1 MKKILKIIAS
11 TLAIAA
17 FAATIVSCGKDDDD
31 GPNNEAIQ
39 NNAITIVVENG
50 GGYGMNFV
58 GSLVGCVVKLE
69 VGSQTLAEALF
80 GTNGFTLKLPVN
92 VNTSLLGEIG
102 GDEIPQGLTV
112 SNPKVKM
119 VTTWLRI
126 YRSGERI
133 GEFYHGVGEWKGYA
147 VYADGNVNITG
158 SFTDNVGKW
167 TFNAQLKKGWNV
179 LYEKVIEK
187 ENRNENEYEAITR
200 VPEGA
205 SWRLDMRN

>member
-1 MKKILKIIAS
+1 MKKILKIMAS

-17 FAATIVSCGKDDDD
+17 FAVTTISCGKDDDD
-31 GPNNEAIQ
+31 EPNGEAIQ

-58 GSLVGCVVKLE
+58 GSLAGCVVKLE
-69 VGSQTLAEALF
+69 VGSQTLAETLF
-80 GTNGFTLKLPVN
+80 GVNGFTLKLPASVDA
-92 VNTSLLGEIG
+92 SLLDEIG
-102 GDEIPQGLTV
+102 RGGILQGLTV

-119 VTTWLRI
+119 VTTWLRT
-126 YRSGERI
+126 YQSEERV

-158 SFTDNVGKW
+158 SFTDNAGKW

-179 LYEKVIEK
+179 LYEKMIEK
-187 ENRNENEYEAITR
+187 ENRNENEYEAVTR